1 MYEQPALPAVACS
14 ACNADPCHA
23 YSTALEVVLLLNAC
37 FALVLAGK
45 LISQGDVMPVA
56 D

>member
-1 MYEQPALPAVACS
+1 MFEQMSLPAVARS
-14 ACNADPCHA
+14 ACNADPCHP
-23 YSTALEVVLLLNAC
+23 YSTALQVALDAC

-45 LISQGDVMPVA
+45 LITQHDVMPVA